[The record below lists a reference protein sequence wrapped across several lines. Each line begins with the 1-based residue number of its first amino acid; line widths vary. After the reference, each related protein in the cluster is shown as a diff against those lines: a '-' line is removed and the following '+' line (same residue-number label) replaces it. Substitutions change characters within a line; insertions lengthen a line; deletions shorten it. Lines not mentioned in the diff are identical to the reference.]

1 MKFLRLVPVC
11 LLLLPA
17 AAAAQGSIGPLQRS
31 FSNGFV
37 ISSARAGS
45 LAFFTTLFP
54 SSNPGQFGSDFLRTD
69 GTPGGTFSID
79 PRGSAGP
86 QGRPQIRFADS
97 LGGLLFFTGAKSSTP
112 EDRGL
117 WRSDGTVAGTFP
129 VTQGLSLALDSG
141 GTEPPVTRPIPER
154 GLMFFSASPR
164 PGTPDFELWA
174 TDGTPEGTRLVK
186 DVNPEGSSN
195 PRRMTAFGGR
205 LFFFADTPQG
215 RELWRSDG
223 TPNGTERVHDFPA
236 GSEIL
241 SVVQAGGA
249 LFVLQNTASGLEVW
263 RSDGTGAGTEPVLN
277 LPRRPYN
284 HQATGRHLFLV
295 VQDELLNKEMWAVG
309 GTGGA
314 VRIPQVETAQ
324 EIQLFA
330 AGDHLAFSLEDDHGR
345 EPWWSDGTPEGTRR
359 AADIC
364 PGPCGSSPAFVAT
377 YGQRAVLLANDGV
390 SGVEPWLTDGTA
402 AGTWR
407 LGDLCPGECGGGA
420 EVQEVNGWLVLRSDR
435 VIRVSDGTPDGAW
448 IVGNTELPAER
459 FPFSLPNHALFLTSF
474 QFPQVPLQAFLWS
487 LPVTAPAPPP
497 GPWLETAQLPGFRF
511 KVQIDG
517 RIVGRQEPACLAR
530 TLCVSGALPGRSE
543 VFLRV
548 AGPKPNGRLWPS
560 LIKLTPSAADVWIVQ
575 TATGLL
581 RHYRLEG
588 SGPGSSAL
596 PGLLDRE
603 GFLPAPSGT
612 EQLLVEGVESAK
624 AVDSDPQ
631 PPDRWIESAE
641 VPGFRIQARLTSAG
655 QSRILR
661 KELCIAETF
670 CLSGALPGVT
680 ELLVR
685 VPGPRPNGYYWPT
698 LARFTPA
705 ALEVWVQQRTTGQV
719 RYYRLDPQP
728 VGSDRLD
735 GYVDKQGFKR

>member
-1 MKFLRLVPVC
+1 MISSRLIPVC
-11 LLLLPA
+11 LLLIPA
-17 AAAAQGSIGPLQRS
+17 AAAAQSTVGPLERS
-31 FSNGFV
+31 LSNGFV

-69 GTPGGTFSID
+69 GTPQGTFSID
-79 PRGSAGP
+79 PRGPAGP
-86 QGRPQIRFADS
+86 QGRPQIRFGDS
-97 LGGLLFFTGAKSSTP
+97 LGGLLFFTGAKSSAP

-117 WRSDGTVAGTFP
+117 WRSDGTVAGTLP

-141 GTEPPVTRPIPER
+141 GTEPPVTRSVPER
-154 GLMFFSASPR
+154 GLTFFSASPR

-174 TDGTPEGTRLVK
+174 TDGTPGGTRLVR
-186 DVNPEGSSN
+186 DVNPQGSSN

-236 GSEIL
+236 GPEIL
-241 SVVQAGGA
+241 GLAQTGGT
-249 LFVLQNTASGLEVW
+249 LFVLQNTTDVGLEVW
-263 RSDGTGAGTEPVLN
+263 RSDGTGAGTERVLN
-277 LPRRPYN
+277 LPRRLYR
-284 HQATGRHLFLV
+284 HQATNRHLFLLA
-295 VQDELLNKEMWAVG
+295 QDELLNKEMWAIG
-309 GTGGA
+309 GTGAA
-314 VRIPQVETAQ
+314 VRIPQIETSQ

-330 AGDHLAFSLEDDHGR
+330 FGDHLAFPLEDNHGL
-345 EPWWSDGTPEGTRR
+345 EPWGSDGTPEGTRR
-359 AADIC
+359 IADIC
-364 PGPCGSSPAFVAT
+364 PGPCGSSPSFAVT
-377 YGQRAVLLANDGV
+377 YGQRAALLANDGV
-390 SGVEPWLTDGTA
+390 SGVEPWSTDGTA

-407 LGDLCPGECGGGA
+407 LGDLCPGECGSSI
-420 EVQEVNGWLVLRSDR
+420 EIQEVNGWLVLRSDR
-435 VIRVSDGTPDGAW
+435 VLRVSDGTPDGAW
-448 IVGNTELPAER
+448 IAATTELPAER
-459 FPFSLPNHALFLTSF
+459 FPFSLPNRALFFTSF

-517 RIVGRQEPACLAR
+517 RIAGRQETACLAR

-543 VFLRV
+543 VFLRIT
-548 AGPKPNGRLWPS
+548 GPRPNGRLWPA
-560 LIKLTPSAADVWIVQ
+560 LIKLTTSAADVWIVQ

-588 SGPGSSAL
+588 SGPTGSAL
-596 PGLLDRE
+596 PGILDRE
-603 GFLPAPSGT
+603 GFLPAPSGL
-612 EQLLVEGVESAK
+612 ELEPLVESAK
-624 AVDSDPQ
+624 AANSDPP

-641 VPGFRIQARLTSAG
+641 VPGFRIQARLTSDG
-655 QSRILR
+655 QTRILR
-661 KELCIAETF
+661 KEACLAETF

-680 ELLVR
+680 EILVR

-705 ALEVWVQQRTTGQV
+705 ALELWVQQRTAGTV
-719 RYYRLDPQP
+719 RYYRMSPQP
-728 VGSDRLD
+728 AGSDRLD
-735 GYVDKQGFKR
+735 GYFDRLGFTR